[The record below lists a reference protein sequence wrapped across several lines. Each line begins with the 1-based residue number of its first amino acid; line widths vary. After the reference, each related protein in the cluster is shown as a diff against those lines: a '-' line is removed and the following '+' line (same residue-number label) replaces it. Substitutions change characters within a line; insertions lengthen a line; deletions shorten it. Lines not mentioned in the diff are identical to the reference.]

1 MSWKTYLEQH
11 QSAHLAQFRDFL
23 AIPSISAQP
32 ARSEDVQRA
41 AQWLAARFQQA
52 GFWQSGVLS
61 TAGHPVVYAEHCPYP
76 ARPTVLFYGHYDVQ
90 PADNPERWNSPPF
103 EPTLVDGRVVARGAS
118 DMKGQVMAFLLAA
131 EALIASNSLNLNLKA
146 LIEGEEE
153 ISSPSLPAFIQQN
166 QERLRCDLII
176 NGDSGQLSE
185 TTPLLGLGVR
195 GICALEFDLVGP
207 SHDLHSGTWGGGLQN
222 PLHAMA
228 ELVASLHNPDG
239 SVAVKGFYD
248 EVEPL
253 SPTLREWYRQIP
265 WDEAAELKKLG
276 LQEFYGEAG
285 YAHWERTTGRPTLEI
300 NGMWGGYTGPGGMTV
315 IPSTAHA
322 KITCRLVPHQ
332 NPEKMVALVR
342 AHLEQHLPRG
352 VRLQVRTKEAGAFA
366 FRMSA
371 DHPGCVAAREVLAEL
386 YGVPPVEVMFGG
398 SVPILATLKQLLGH
412 DPVSFGFGL
421 EDELIHS
428 PNEFFR
434 LSSFEKGKQG
444 YAMLLGR
451 LAQ

>member
-1 MSWKTYLEQH
+1 MSWKDHLQQH
-11 QSAHLAQFRDFL
+11 QSAYLEQFREFL

-32 ARSEDVQRA
+32 AHSQDVQRA
-41 AQWLAARFQQA
+41 AQWLAARFKQA
-52 GFWQSGVLS
+52 GFVQAEVLP
-61 TAGHPVVYAEHCPYP
+61 TAGHPVVYAEYCPYP
-76 ARPTVLFYGHYDVQ
+76 DRPTVLFYGHYDVQ
-90 PADNPERWNSPPF
+90 PADNPERWNTPPF
-103 EPTLVDGRVVARGAS
+103 EPTITNGRIVARGAS

-131 EALIASNSLNLNLKA
+131 EALIATAKLNLNVKA

-153 ISSPSLPAFIQQN
+153 ISSPSLPAFIEQN
-166 QERLRCDLII
+166 RERLCCDMII

-195 GICALEFDLVGP
+195 GICALEFDLIGP
-207 SHDLHSGTWGGGLQN
+207 NHDLHSGTWGGGLQN

-228 ELVASLHNPDG
+228 ELIASLHNPDG
-239 SVAVKGFYD
+239 GVAVKGFYD
-248 EVEPL
+248 DVEPL
-253 SPTLREWYRQIP
+253 SPALREWYKKIP
-265 WDEAAELKKLG
+265 WNEEAELKELG
-276 LQEFYGEAG
+276 LQEFYGEEG
-285 YAHWERTTGRPTLEI
+285 YSHWERTTGRPTLEV

-332 NPEKMVALVR
+332 DPEKIVALVR
-342 AHLEQHLPRG
+342 AHLEAHLPQG
-352 VRLQVRTKEAGAFA
+352 VRLEVRVMESGAPA
-366 FRMSA
+366 FRMRA
-371 DHPGCVAAREVLAEL
+371 DHPVVQIAREVLTEL
-386 YGVPPVEVMFGG
+386 HGVPPVETMFGG
-398 SVPILATLKQLLGH
+398 SVPILSTLKQLLGH

-434 LSSFEKGKQG
+434 LSSFEKGKQA